1 MIFLQLKTSLIG
13 TAFLLLLLII
23 SVPAYSQSYGLGFAG
38 HEVVQDK
45 RTALDLSPEQ
55 PLCFDR
61 SFELSFDL
69 SFMPGYADYF
79 GYVFRLIDQ
88 DKRNI
93 DLIYDMR
100 FLENKHFKLIVG
112 DKITDIAF
120 DIDTNR
126 LYKNWHNLKLKFN
139 TEHQELV
146 MTADGKSYKQKVSL
160 KSNCY
165 KVFFGANS
173 YKDFSVKDVPPMNI
187 KDVKITENDKLSFHW
202 TLDGNGGTRVVEK
215 IKGKDGTVV
224 NPIWIKKMHHD
235 WELVKTLNIKGLASV
250 ALNPKKESLYVV
262 TEDSLITYN
271 VISNKLSFLSYS
283 SGKQHLYAGNQSIY
297 DANTD
302 KLFNFYIDQKLV
314 ANFNFTNKTWD
325 KNYTTPDVITN
336 YWHPNKFYSAIDSSL
351 YMIGGYGQYT
361 YRRSIERYHFPDKK
375 WTTIKAA
382 GEFTPRYLSA
392 LGTVKDGA
400 YILGGYGS
408 ATGQQILNPKNIYD
422 LNFYNVKHKTFKKL
436 FELAP
441 PAEEFVFA
449 NSMVI
454 NEKEGTYFA
463 LTFPNNSF
471 NSSLQLIEGSLHL
484 PTYKLVGNSIPYP
497 FHDIYSFADLFY
509 CPENK
514 KFVAVVLFH
523 EEKTNM
529 TSVKVYTLSGPPEAA
544 LADAQKG
551 LFWLKSKYL
560 LILVPLL
567 ALIGFVLFRRKSRK
581 RKESV
586 KVQAPV
592 QGQPVDEAVSEQY
605 ENVEQY
611 ISEERELVKN
621 AIFLFGDLQLF
632 DKEGEDIT
640 KYFSPLLRE
649 LFLVV
654 LVYTIKWGRGISSE
668 KLTEILWFDKTAD
681 SARNN
686 RSVNIVKLKVILE
699 KMAGCQISKQ
709 TGYWKIDFD
718 DTKVKIDYS
727 QYLNIVSSKGEM
739 DKRRVNELTKII
751 HRGSFLSN
759 VEYDWLDTFKSD
771 LSNEIIDAYLHYAA
785 TIKITDDPEFMIN
798 LANYVFYFDPVNEE
812 AMIIKCKALVHL
824 GKHSLAKTKFET
836 FNKEYKAIYGEE
848 FKHSFQE
855 ILE

>member
-1 MIFLQLKTSLIG
+1 MFHYSEAIEVKIKNTMGLKFY
-13 TAFLLLLLII
+13 TAFLLVLLIA
-23 SVPAYSQSYGLGFAG
+23 SAPVYSQSYGLGFAG

-45 RTALDLSPEQ
+45 RTALDLSPER

-69 SFMPGYADYF
+69 SFMPGYADHF
-79 GYVFRLIDQ
+79 GYIFRLIDQ
-88 DKRNI
+88 EKRNI

-100 FLENKHFKLIVG
+100 FDENKHFKLIVG
-112 DKITDIAF
+112 DKISDIAF
-120 DIDTNR
+120 DIDTNK
-126 LYKNWHNLKLKFN
+126 LYKNWHTLKLKFDVDR
-139 TEHQELV
+139 QELI
-146 MTADGKSYKQKVSL
+146 MFADGKYYKQKVSF
-160 KSNCY
+160 KNNCY
-165 KVFFGANS
+165 KIFLGANN

-187 KDVKITENDKLSFHW
+187 KDVRITENDKVSYYW
-202 TLDGNGGTRVVEK
+202 PLDEKGGTKVTEK
-215 IKGKDGTVV
+215 IKGKDGLVI

-235 WELVKTLNIKGLASV
+235 WELVKTFSVKGLASV
-250 ALNPKKESLYVV
+250 ALNAKKESLYVV

-271 VISNKLSFLSYS
+271 VVSNGLSYMGYS
-283 SGKQHLYAGNQSIY
+283 SGKQRLFAGNQSIY
-297 DANTD
+297 DAGAD

-314 ANFNFTNKTWD
+314 ADFNFANKTWD
-325 KNYTTPDVITN
+325 KNYITPDVITN
-336 YWHPNKFYSAIDSSL
+336 YWHPNKFYSAVDSSL
-351 YMIGGYGQYT
+351 YMVGGYGQYT

-375 WTTIKAA
+375 WTTIKAS
-382 GEFTPRYLSA
+382 GDFTPRYLSA
-392 LGTVKDGA
+392 LGAVKDGA

-422 LNFYNVKHKTFKKL
+422 LNFYDVKYKTFKKI

-441 PAEEFVFA
+441 PAEEFAFA

-454 NEKEGTYFA
+454 NEKEDTYFA

-471 NSSLQLIEGSLHL
+471 NSSLQLIEGSLHS

-509 CPENK
+509 CPSSK

-523 EEKTNM
+523 EEKNNT

-544 LADAQKG
+544 YAALTKG
-551 LFWLKSKYL
+551 LSWKPAKYL
-560 LILVPLL
+560 LFLLPVLIITGLV
-567 ALIGFVLFRRKSRK
+567 IYRWKRK
-581 RKESV
+581 RVV
-586 KVQAPV
+586 KVML
-592 QGQPVDEAVSEQY
+592 QPLVDEPSTVETV
-605 ENVEQY
+605 VEQH
-611 ISEERELVKN
+611 EN
-621 AIFLFGDLQLF
+621 TIFLFGDLQLF

-686 RSVNIVKLKVILE
+686 RSVNIAKLKVILE
-699 KMAGCQISKQ
+699 KMDGCQISKQ

-727 QYLNIVSSKGEM
+727 EYLNIVSSKGEM

-785 TIKITDDPEFMIN
+785 TIKIADDPEFLIN